1 MQAAWKVGFL
11 VVVFVGLL
19 VATYAVLQRSV
30 FAKPTTDYIIEFADA
45 GGLTEGA
52 TVLLAGVRIG
62 SVTAVELVAARKAHV
77 TISIDSEQ
85 RIPAGSTA
93 ILPTSFISIGDRR
106 IEIVPPQ
113 ETGLVSYLEPGATF
127 YGTVRS
133 PLESLMPD
141 SESTV
146 KELNATLSA
155 FRELLEDEEMRAGVN
170 RLMAASEQTIES
182 FGELAVRMDAL
193 LAENADSFSAL
204 LATTGRSLENLEA
217 VSLEVKQLVE
227 SGELQDRTIA
237 LLDNLNEAVVM
248 GQNLMAE
255 LNAFATDPEM
265 KKAITETLENVQTM
279 SESGI
284 RIAESAEVMAENGVV
299 ISDEALKLARKVN
312 DLADEV
318 KGLLDT
324 FRETLE
330 QLRTGGAS
338 IGRGAEIT
346 ADVIRETDPGRF
358 RSDVNVTIPLGDR
371 RLTFGLYDAFEGNKL
386 NLQVGRDYSSHLA
399 LRYGVYASKPALGV
413 DYSLAPRLDLRGD
426 LFGLNDPQLD
436 LRLKYHFGE
445 GVNGWFGMERIFQR
459 PMPTVGLGIK
469 N

>member
-1 MQAAWKVGFL
+1 MQAAWKVGLL

-19 VATYAVLQRSV
+19 VATYAVLQRSA
-30 FAKPTTDYIIEFADA
+30 FAKPTSDYYIEFDDA
-45 GGLTEGA
+45 GGLTKGA

-62 SVTAVELVAARKAHV
+62 SVTEVKLVARKALV
-77 TISIDSEQ
+77 TIAIDSEQ
-85 RIPAGSTA
+85 LIPVGSTA
-93 ILPTSFISIGDRR
+93 VLPTSLISIGDRQ
-106 IEIVPPQ
+106 IEIVPPKDS
-113 ETGLVSYLEPGATF
+113 GLVGFLEPGDKF

-133 PLESLMPD
+133 PLEGLMPD

-146 KELNATLSA
+146 RELNATLSA
-155 FRELLEDEEMRAGVN
+155 FRKLLEDEEMRAGVN

-182 FGELAVRMDAL
+182 FGELALRMDAV
-193 LAENADSFSAL
+193 LAANADSFSAL

-227 SGELQDRTIA
+227 SGELEDRTLA
-237 LLDNLNEAVVM
+237 LLDNLNEAVIM

-265 KKAITETLENVQTM
+265 KRAITETLENVRTM
-279 SESGI
+279 SESGM

-330 QLRTGGAS
+330 QFRTGGVS
-338 IGRGAEIT
+338 IARGAEIT

-358 RSDVNVTIPLGDR
+358 RSDVNVTIPLGER
-371 RLTFGLYDAFEGNKL
+371 RLTFGLYDAFEGNKV
-386 NLQVGRDYSSHLA
+386 NLQIARDYNSHMA

-413 DYSLAPRLDLRGD
+413 DYALAPRLDLRGD

-436 LRLKYHFGE
+436 LRLRYHFGD
-445 GVNGWFGMERIFQR
+445 GVNGWFGVERIFLR